1 MKRTVF
7 SFFIAMMV
15 IAGFGQPTSQILSAE
30 YAETKNN
37 DQTFPIENVFLFI
50 EDTLINGAVEVN
62 HILILTSSEATV
74 DRQTKQIKGC
84 GSHLRFILSPKHNCV
99 TNEYGLAPLTPTK
112 SFAFGEYLTDSPHLP
127 ISIFQSGK
135 LILTEK
141 DNLISLKLDGH
152 LLSPNANQALYLR
165 SKYHGKCEQVIALD
179 GK

>member
-1 MKRTVF
+1 MKRTVS

-15 IAGFGQPTSQILSAE
+15 ITGFGQSTSQLMSAE
-30 YAETKNN
+30 YAETKYN

-50 EDTLINGAVEVN
+50 EDTLVNGAVEVN
-62 HILILTSSEATV
+62 HTLILTSSEATV
-74 DRQTKQIKGC
+74 DKKTKLIHGN
-84 GSHLRFILSPKHNCV
+84 GSYLKFILSPEHNCV

-112 SFAFGEYLTDSPHLP
+112 SFAFGEYLSASPSLP

-152 LLSPNANQALYLR
+152 LLSPNANQAMYLM
-165 SKYHGKCEQVIALD
+165 SKYHGKCEQIIALD